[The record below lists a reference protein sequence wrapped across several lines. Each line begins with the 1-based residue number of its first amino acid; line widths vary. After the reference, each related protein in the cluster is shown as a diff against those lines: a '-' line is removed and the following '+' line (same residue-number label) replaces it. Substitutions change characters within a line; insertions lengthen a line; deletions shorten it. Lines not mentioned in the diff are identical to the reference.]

1 MTKAAR
7 AGTAL
12 IRTLFM
18 AAIAVLV
25 LLPVFWMVMSSFRT
39 HEEIFK
45 YTKLGWHMFFPV
57 HWTLDNYI
65 DIFTDASKPFGRYML
80 NTLVVAAVVT
90 TLGLLV
96 NSLAAFA
103 FAKLRFPF
111 KRVLLALFLSS
122 LVIPYEAIMIPQY
135 LLVQEL
141 DWINSFKALIVPQ
154 IVWVFGIFLLVQF
167 FADIPRDILDAAR
180 MDGAGWTRIYFKI
193 VLPGAVPSLITLGVI
208 TFLNQWDSF
217 LWPLVVI
224 NEEKKQV
231 IQVAIASFQSLR
243 GISWGKIMAA
253 TSVSSLPIVVVF
265 LFLQRYYVQGITMT
279 GVKG

>member
-1 MTKAAR
+1 MSKANRTGVAIVR
-7 AGTAL
+7 LVFMSAL
-12 IRTLFM
+12 
-18 AAIAVLV
+18 AAVV
-25 LLPVFWMVMSSFRT
+25 LLPVFWMVMSSLRT

-45 YTKLGWHMFFPV
+45 YTRLGWHMFFPA
-57 HWTLDNYI
+57 HWTLENYI
-65 DIFTDASKPFGRYML
+65 EIFADASKPFGRYML
-80 NTLVVAAVVT
+80 NTLLVAASVT
-90 TLGLLV
+90 ALGLIV

-111 KRVLLALFLSS
+111 KRALLALFLSS

-135 LLVQEL
+135 LLVREL
-141 DWINSFKALIVPQ
+141 GWINSFKALIVPQ

-167 FADIPRDILDAAR
+167 FAEVPRAILEAAR
-180 MDGAGWTRIYFKI
+180 MDGAGWIRIYASI
-193 VLPGAVPSLITLGVI
+193 MLPSAVPALITLGVI
-208 TFLNQWDSF
+208 TFLNQWDAF

-231 IQVAIASFQSLR
+231 IQVAIASFSSLR

-253 TSVSSLPIVVVF
+253 ATVSTLPIVAVF
-265 LFLQRYYVQGITMT
+265 LFLQRYYVQGIIMS